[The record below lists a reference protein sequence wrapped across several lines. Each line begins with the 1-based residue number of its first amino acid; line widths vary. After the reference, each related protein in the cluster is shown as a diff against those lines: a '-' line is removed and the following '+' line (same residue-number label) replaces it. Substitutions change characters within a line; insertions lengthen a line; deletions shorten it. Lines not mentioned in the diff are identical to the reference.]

1 MMIVGLTGGIG
12 SGKSVVA
19 TIFQDLGI
27 PVYNSDSEAKLLMTN
42 STRVKNEILLL
53 LGKKAYINGELNKTF
68 IAKKVFK
75 SPEIL
80 EKLNKIVHPAVRE
93 HFLEWVEQQ
102 TSPYVIQETALIFEN
117 DAQDKYD
124 YIILIKAPKNLRVE
138 RVIKR
143 DGIAK
148 QEVLDRIENQMD
160 DKEKTSLADFCI
172 ENIDLHTTKDKV
184 LELHQKLI
192 VLTN

>member
-1 MMIVGLTGGIG
+1 MIVGLTGGIG

-160 DKEKTSLADFCI
+160 DKEKISLADFCI